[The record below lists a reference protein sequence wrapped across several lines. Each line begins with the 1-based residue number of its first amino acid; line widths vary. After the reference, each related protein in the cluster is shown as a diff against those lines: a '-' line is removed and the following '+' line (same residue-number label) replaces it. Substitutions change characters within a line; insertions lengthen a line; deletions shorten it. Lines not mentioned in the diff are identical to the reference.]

1 MLYFLGMNFLSAQ
14 EYETIVWTEK
24 RLTWKDFKGPSP
36 VSSRVAATT
45 ASGISYEFS
54 TAGTKDAFAIDF
66 VITTHFYPKKS
77 WYKPVLCD
85 DFVLSHEQLHF
96 DISELFARKL
106 RKELSEATFT
116 HENIKAKVKAIYNKN
131 NKALNDYQNRYD
143 EETNFSRYLQQQ
155 ILWNKKIAEVL
166 IK

>member
-14 EYETIVWTEK
+14 EYETIAWTEK
-24 RLTWKDFKGPSP
+24 RLTWKDFKGQPSL
-36 VSSRVAATT
+36 SSRVAATT

-54 TAGTKDAFAIDF
+54 TTGIKDAFTIDF

-77 WYKPVLCD
+77 WYKSVLCD

-106 RKELSEATFT
+106 RKELSEDIFT
-116 HENIKAKVKAIYNKN
+116 HENVKAKVKAIYNKN
-131 NKALNDYQNRYD
+131 NQALNEYQNRYD
-143 EETNFSRYLQQQ
+143 EATNFSRNLQQQ
-155 ILWNKKIAEVL
+155 VLWNKKIAEAL
-166 IK
+166 KK